1 MFNTALD
8 YIFIKFIVH
17 LVFLYSKGLSL
28 DSDGVNDAN
37 FLPPFSRI
45 FTSTNTQT
53 TTTTG
58 QVIWLLWPN
67 VC

>member
-37 FLPPFSRI
+37 FLPPFSPYLLVLILRL
-45 FTSTNTQT
+45 QQR
-53 TTTTG
+53 
-58 QVIWLLWPN
+58 QVK
-67 VC
+67 